1 MEKDHQPDSMATV
14 TIKPEYTPSEIYA
27 SSEPPPAYVKHV
39 YASVQVAKI
48 IAVTVVICSVILGF
62 FLMASAYITANASC
76 KQLEQEIELL
86 GEVADRFQ
94 LPLQPEALVQEAP
107 QPIKPK
113 TDALKAEES
122 QSSLKSIENNSIAEN
137 DSSDSDDDDNNSEED
152 NNEKTVRFKL
162 PLQLDFDDLAG
173 ALIEK
178 NQRSKMN
185 CIVEKKR
192 AEQLV
197 DHQPKTVALPF
208 GLNLTTD
215 PRFERVT
222 GERMAIFCES
232 GTAQSASPSKNQ
244 QEENN
249 EDEDQ
254 DEETIMIQP
263 VMIPIPQSHYPTH
276 MAQQMQP
283 QIVPQRMVPQ
293 HMIHQQMVP
302 PQMMAPRII
311 HHQMPQYPPQP
322 ESQQIQLQE
331 HIMVQPQHIPQQ
343 QFRPYPPPPTPMETM
358 RPPMPHP
365 QMVQE
370 EQGNNGFPPNNVL
383 RQIAQQI
390 IAQKIMEAQKEK
402 EEQQNQEA
410 RQQTENSDEERV
422 RFPGAENMMTSPRM
436 SIPQAVLNQLSRLS
450 SNRDVI
456 VAVAEPPSNEEQ
468 QSQEGQMNII
478 QEQRP
483 QEIRVIQEPRTN
495 PSQMNGRQTY
505 ARSMPIDIPERMMKQ
520 EQEQEP
526 EAQATEEL
534 RPHYVQPRS
543 VRAKRAVD
551 TLLEKSSKRV
561 KRCSC
566 DCSC

>member
-1 MEKDHQPDSMATV
+1 MEKEHHQPDSIATV

-48 IAVTVVICSVILGF
+48 IAITVVLCSVILGF
-62 FLMASAYITANASC
+62 FLLASAYVTANASC
-76 KQLEQEIELL
+76 KQLEQELELL

-94 LPLQPEALVQEAP
+94 PPLQPEALIQEAP
-107 QPIKPK
+107 SHVETPK
-113 TDALKAEES
+113 ADHLKAEES
-122 QSSLKSIENNSIAEN
+122 QSNSKAVESNSISEN
-137 DSSDSDDDDNNSEED
+137 SVPDDSDAIDSEEGD
-152 NNEKTVRFKL
+152 NDKTVRFKL

-178 NQRSKMN
+178 NQRSRMN
-185 CIVEKKR
+185 CVVEKKK

-232 GTAQSASPSKNQ
+232 GTAQRASPNKEHE
-244 QEENN
+244 EENN
-249 EDEDQ
+249 ENEDQ

-263 VMIPIPQSHYPTH
+263 VMIPIPHSQFPTH
-276 MAQQMQP
+276 MAQQMS
-283 QIVPQRMVPQ
+283 PQ
-293 HMIHQQMVP
+293 HMAS
-302 PQMMAPRII
+302 PQMMAHPVA
-311 HHQMPQYPPQP
+311 HAP
-322 ESQQIQLQE
+322 QQIQVQE
-331 HIMVQPQHIPQQ
+331 HIVFQPPQMPQ
-343 QFRPYPPPPTPMETM
+343 QFRPYPPHPMETM

-365 QMVQE
+365 PMMPQQP
-370 EQGNNGFPPNNVL
+370 QQQSNNEFPPNPIL
-383 RQIAQQI
+383 RHIAQQI
-390 IAQKIMEAQKEK
+390 IAQKIMEAQRER
-402 EEQQNQEA
+402 EEQQTQEQ
-410 RQQTENSDEERV
+410 RQHPEVSSEERTI
-422 RFPGAENMMTSPRM
+422 RFPVSDNMIAQRI
-436 SIPQAVLNQLSRLS
+436 SIPEAVLSHLNRLPL
-450 SNRDVI
+450 NREVI
-456 VAVAEPPSNEEQ
+456 VAVAEQPSNEEQ
-468 QSQEGQMNII
+468 QSSEGQMQVI

-483 QEIRVIQEPRTN
+483 QEVRVVQEPRTN
-495 PSQMNGRQTY
+495 PSDMNGRQSY
-505 ARSMPIDIPERMMKQ
+505 ARSMPIDIPEPIMKQ

-526 EAQATEEL
+526 EAQATEEM

-543 VRAKRAVD
+543 VRNKRAVD

-566 DCSC
+566 DCAC

>member
-1 MEKDHQPDSMATV
+1 M
-14 TIKPEYTPSEIYA
+14 
-27 SSEPPPAYVKHV
+27 AYVKHV

-48 IAVTVVICSVILGF
+48 IAVTVVMCSVILGF
-62 FLMASAYITANASC
+62 FLLASAYITASASC

-94 LPLQPEALVQEAP
+94 PPLQPEALVQEAP
-107 QPIKPK
+107 QHMKPK
-113 TDALKAEES
+113 TDALKADES
-122 QSSLKSIENNSIAEN
+122 QNSLKSIENNSISD
-137 DSSDSDDDDNNSEED
+137 DSNDSDDDDSNSEEE
-152 NNEKTVRFKL
+152 NNEKTVHFKL

-232 GTAQSASPSKNQ
+232 GTAQRATPSKNHE
-244 QEENN
+244 EENN
-249 EDEDQ
+249 DDDDDQ

-263 VMIPIPQSHYPTH
+263 VMIPIPQSHYASH
-276 MAQQMQP
+276 MAQQMAPP
-283 QIVPQRMVPQ
+283 QMIHQRMVPQ
-293 HMIHQQMVP
+293 QVIPQQMIPQEMVP
-302 PQMMAPRII
+302 PHIMGPRII
-311 HHQMPQYPPQP
+311 HQEMPHYQQQP
-322 ESQQIQLQE
+322 QQIQVQE
-331 HIMVQPQHIPQQ
+331 HIMVQPQHHPQ
-343 QFRPYPPPPTPMETM
+343 QFRSFPPPPPPMETM
-358 RPPMPHP
+358 RPPMPQP
-365 QMVQE
+365 QMIQE
-370 EQGNNGFPPNNVL
+370 QQSMNDFPPNNVL
-383 RQIAQQI
+383 RHIAQQI

-410 RQQTENSDEERV
+410 RQQPEPSSEERII
-422 RFPGAENMMTSPRM
+422 RFPGVENRRNLPGMT
-436 SIPQAVLNQLSRLS
+436 IPQAVLNELSRLS

-456 VAVAEPPSNEEQ
+456 VAVAEQPNNEEQ
-468 QSQEGQMNII
+468 QPQVGQIV
-478 QEQRP
+478 QEQGP

-505 ARSMPIDIPERMMKQ
+505 ARTMPIDIPEPMMKQ
-520 EQEQEP
+520 EQEQDHEP
-526 EAQATEEL
+526 EAQATEE
-534 RPHYVQPRS
+534 RPHFVYPRS